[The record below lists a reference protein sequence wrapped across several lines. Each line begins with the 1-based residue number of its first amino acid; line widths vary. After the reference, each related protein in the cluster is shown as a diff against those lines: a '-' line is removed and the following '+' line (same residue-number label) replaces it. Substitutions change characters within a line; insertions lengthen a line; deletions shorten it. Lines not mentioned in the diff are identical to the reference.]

1 MKVKIRKRVLSLVLV
16 ALFLSG
22 STASA
27 SSFDTTVYVGTNQ
40 NWSYSQWV
48 TRTKKWSNCL
58 ARCYAVYPPNGGVDN
73 FRYVQTAIFNSVGT
87 QISNTHVLDEQ
98 ETYSTQVF
106 IYNGR
111 CRMALL
117 HEFRYYF
124 ERYYSV
130 LPTNGDLGSRE

>member
-1 MKVKIRKRVLSLVLV
+1 MKVKIRKRVLALVLA

-98 ETYSTQVF
+98 ATSSTPVF
-106 IYNGR
+106 IYNGY
-111 CRMALL
+111 LNL
-117 HEFRYYF
+117 DTVYF
-124 ERYYSV
+124 KYRGNNPDYDAYCHV
-130 LPTNGDLGSRE
+130 YGDGL